1 VLKEKSTMVVNS
13 LIDMLSTKNKDDI
26 HLTYNASTVLSEFC
40 ENETFFHI
48 LTKPDVMRRIVNV
61 ATLMDAN

>member
-1 VLKEKSTMVVNS
+1 
-13 LIDMLSTKNKDDI
+13 MLSTKNKDDI